1 MKVIGLIGGMSW
13 ESTLVYYEII
23 NEEVKR
29 RLGGFHSC
37 ECVIYSFDF
46 DRIDAG
52 QREGRW
58 EDLSKEMVDAA
69 VKLRSAGAEL
79 MVICTNTMH
88 RLAADVQRGSGI
100 PLVHIADSVG
110 REINKLRIRKV
121 GLLGTEYTMTG
132 DFLRD
137 RLEGDFELEVIIPDK
152 ADREIVHRVIFE
164 ELVMGSFLDGS
175 REEFIRIM
183 ANLKDRGA
191 EGIILGCTEIPLL
204 VDGSM
209 VDIPLFDTTRIHA
222 VDAVDRALE
231 S

>member
-46 DRIDAG
+46 DRIEAG

-58 EDLSKEMVDAA
+58 EDLTKEMVDAA

-79 MVICTNTMH
+79 IVICTNTMH

-132 DFLRD
+132 DFFRD